1 MAGSRFDITYAK
13 WGEVGATDSYH
24 LAILPWGST
33 EPHNRHLPYCTDVLT
48 TQAIAFEALEKAS
61 LRGVKAM
68 VLPAIPLGSQ
78 NPGQVEL
85 PFCLHAS
92 QATQESILR
101 DIVFSLDRQGIRKLL
116 IMSGHGGNIFKGMI
130 RDLMIANP
138 GFTICHNEWFNIVKR
153 DGFFEEEE
161 DDHAGELETSVMLHY
176 YPDEVRM
183 DLAGKGESRS
193 FAIQGLNEKVA
204 WAPRDWART
213 TSDTGVGNPGKATA
227 DKGRRY
233 MEAVIPRIVA
243 FIVDFA
249 FKDLY

>member
-1 MAGSRFDITYAK
+1 MARSRFDITYAK
-13 WGEVGATDSYH
+13 WGEVEASDSYH

-85 PFCLHAS
+85 TFCIHAT
-92 QATQESILR
+92 QATQAAILG
-101 DIVFSLDRQGIRKLL
+101 DIVASLKCQGIWKLL

-138 GFTICHNEWFNIVKR
+138 GFTICHNEWFNIVPR
-153 DGFFEEEE
+153 DGFFEEEA

-176 YPDEVRM
+176 YPEEVEM
-183 DLAGKGESRS
+183 ELAGEGRFHD
-193 FAIQGLNEKVA
+193 FAIEGLNRKVA
-204 WAPRDWART
+204 WAPRDWSQT
-213 TSDTGVGNPGKATA
+213 TFDTGVGNPMKATA
-227 DKGRRY
+227 EKGRRY
-233 MEAVIPRIVA
+233 VEAIIPRIVD
-243 FIVDFA
+243 FITDFA